1 MFSLARICSRFARHW
16 AETGK
21 GPDPIFALWHRA
33 PKRSWARAQR
43 TSICREAD
51 RRESEVFPL
60 EWEPRRD
67 GINPHTQ
74 KGGTVMIERRI
85 SARYRWKVK
94 GRLAVLD
101 YAAVHGVKPRP
112 VQPSIF

>member
-1 MFSLARICSRFARHW
+1 
-16 AETGK
+16 
-21 GPDPIFALWHRA
+21 
-33 PKRSWARAQR
+33 
-43 TSICREAD
+43 
-51 RRESEVFPL
+51 
-60 EWEPRRD
+60 
-67 GINPHTQ
+67 
-74 KGGTVMIERRI
+74 MIERRI